1 METTLNGAGV
11 RAARR
16 EEWRRILADL
26 DASGERAS
34 AYGRV
39 HGIPAWKFSY
49 WRKALSPHGPAEQ
62 AGFVQMRVRSGRSP
76 TTLWVEAGN
85 WRVAVEPGF
94 DAATLRQ
101 VVEALGS

>member
-1 METTLNGAGV
+1 METTANRAGL

-34 AYGRV
+34 AFGRAR
-39 HGIPAWKFSY
+39 GIPAWKFSY
-49 WRKALSPHGPAEQ
+49 WRKALSPHGSAEQ
-62 AGFVQMRVRSGRSP
+62 AGFVQMRVQSGRTP
-76 TTLWVEAGN
+76 ATLWVEAGN

-101 VVEALGS
+101 VVEALSS